1 MGLTELDLSTTS
13 DAFGSNTVL
22 IDGFARR
29 VRLAGMARGSDG
41 EDHDITLPNME
52 YMSHGS

>member
-13 DAFGSNTVL
+13 DAFGSNIVS
-22 IDGFARR
+22 IDGFVRR
-29 VRLAGMARGSDG
+29 VRLAGTARGSDS
-41 EDHDITLPNME
+41 EDRDINLPNME